1 MKKKIIAMLLCVCL
15 IVVVTSALFLIYQRD
30 HLKNTVDVSKL
41 NNVKIVDLEP
51 IEYIELPSTLD
62 NGAALTAT
70 GISCDRNSNTLFIG
84 NYGKASSEDSD
95 IYPSIISV
103 SQNSF
108 NVNGYIHFDMDS
120 IDIQGIAF
128 DVTNNSFWYTN
139 GDSVI
144 NCSTL
149 DASELS
155 SFSLDKYSKYKA
167 NGICIDAND
176 DSLWVLCLYK
186 YLLNYDKKG
195 NLLKVLDCEYIGQDH
210 IWSDSNGLLYI
221 SAGVDYNGE
230 NNYIICINK
239 TTEIKAIYRVKGS
252 YAIEGILILDDD
264 LYVVNDGIYH
274 DAKIGKNY
282 IQIYNIS

>member
-1 MKKKIIAMLLCVCL
+1 MKKRIIAIMLCVCL
-15 IVVVTSALFLIYQRD
+15 IVVVTSVLLLIYQRN
-30 HLKNTVDVSKL
+30 HLKNIVDVSKL

-70 GISCDRNSNTLFIG
+70 GISCDRNSNALFIG

-103 SQNSF
+103 SQDSF

-139 GDSVI
+139 GGSVI
-144 NCSTL
+144 NCSAL

-210 IWSDSNGLLYI
+210 ICSDNNGLLYI
-221 SAGVDYNGE
+221 SAGVDYSGE
-230 NNYIICINK
+230 NNYIICIDKNA
-239 TTEIKAIYRVKGS
+239 EIKTIYRAKGS
-252 YAIEGILILDDD
+252 YAIEGVLILDDD
-264 LYVVNDGIYH
+264 LYIVNDGIYH
-274 DAKIGKNY
+274 DAKIRENY